1 MMNQASPMLFVPGS
15 CNIKKPLKRV
25 VFSILVPPADII
37 VYIILSDLL
46 LFMDFIK
53 RKTIK
58 KY

>member
-1 MMNQASPMLFVPGS
+1 MNGS
-15 CNIKKPLKRV
+15 KFGQRKNTGYP
-25 VFSILVPPADII
+25 VFLWPVSLPADII
-37 VYIILSDLL
+37 VYIILSDLF

>member
-1 MMNQASPMLFVPGS
+1 MFLW
-15 CNIKKPLKRV
+15 
-25 VFSILVPPADII
+25 LVLPPADII

-46 LFMDFIK
+46 LFLDFIK